1 MMAKRT
7 RSPLPLLAALAV
19 ARASVCAP
27 LTSKERSP
35 IYHIL
40 GNTKDGGLENIND
53 ASGIVLYKG
62 VWHVFHQCCQ
72 NHWDHVV
79 SEDLAHWTRVPPPLV
94 PNATDPAQ
102 WYDAHGSWDGSISL
116 LPEGP
121 TILYDVVEGAPPGG
135 KLGGDPPTMAIA
147 RAKDA
152 DDPYLVEWVKDP
164 RNPIDWNGTTGTSF
178 ASGIMKSGDHWNF
191 FSEGYRYETRDE
203 TFHVWNRAENLFGAK
218 ANGGQWFFDRP
229 SAPDGVPADPDPKFT
244 HVIASGTGLF
254 FQLGTYVAENETW
267 AHYALELLRRND
279 ELSGLNV

>member
-121 TILYDVVEGAPPGG
+121 TILYDVVEGAPPGT
-135 KLGGDPPTMAIA
+135 LGGDPPTMAIA

-164 RNPIDWNGTTGTSF
+164 RNPIDWNGTTGTPSRA
-178 ASGIMKSGDHWNF
+178 AS
-191 FSEGYRYETRDE
+191 
-203 TFHVWNRAENLFGAK
+203 
-218 ANGGQWFFDRP
+218 
-229 SAPDGVPADPDPKFT
+229 
-244 HVIASGTGLF
+244 
-254 FQLGTYVAENETW
+254 
-267 AHYALELLRRND
+267 
-279 ELSGLNV
+279 